1 MKQEKFDMTVSPRFL
16 QKQWAKKV
24 GSFRRKED
32 IVAWLEFQ
40 RAVQELR
47 ETALEVGVVIKSPD
61 AVRATSGRQINQS
74 QLQIYGKTR
83 ERSANNRALP
93 RQKPDVDGMLRNET
107 GG

>member
-47 ETALEVGVVIKSPD
+47 ETALEAGVIKSPD
-61 AVRATSGRQINQS
+61 AVRATSGRQIN
-74 QLQIYGKTR
+74 
-83 ERSANNRALP
+83 N
-93 RQKPDVDGMLRNET
+93 
-107 GG
+107 